1 MRCWSVLNVFNAN
14 ARKISGNSCFTPG
27 FKGEWMAVK
36 NEKLFVGGLGKEWTT
51 ASGEVLHSHPQWIKV
66 IDKDVSR

>member
-1 MRCWSVLNVFNAN
+1 
-14 ARKISGNSCFTPG
+14 
-27 FKGEWMAVK
+27 MAVK

-66 IDKDVSR
+66 IDKDVSRCRSSAA